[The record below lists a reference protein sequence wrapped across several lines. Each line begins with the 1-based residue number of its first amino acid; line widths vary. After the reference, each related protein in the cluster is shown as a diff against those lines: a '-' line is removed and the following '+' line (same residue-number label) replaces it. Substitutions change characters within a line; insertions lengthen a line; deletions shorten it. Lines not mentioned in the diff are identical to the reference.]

1 MKKKYYLIIGTV
13 VVIIILVIYFYSGL
27 KDETCANLG
36 GQLNIEYNKI
46 KFNGCSID
54 SDCIYSPDFVC
65 GGTCIGKST
74 DISNYD
80 IIWKKM
86 EMSGCFLGTETHC
99 PMISSDMIQSQ
110 CVCDR
115 GVCGYN
121 STSTTPE
128 EREKYNSEPLV
139 VNVLGYDYQNEST
152 LVPIEGASVS
162 IYNRTSDNYTLILMN
177 YTNSNGMAEIGVTN
191 IGRGE
196 IEVKKD
202 GYRRSSLFFSGGTPI
217 YITLYLNK
225 RQNLTVLA
233 IDSSGTPIVGANSI
247 IYNETGEQT
256 YQLVEALSTDSNG
269 LAHFSE
275 TDFDMAQVMKDG
287 YITFIFF
294 SGVEPPWN
302 GTAILSRG

>member
-1 MKKKYYLIIGTV
+1 MT
-13 VVIIILVIYFYSGL
+13 
-27 KDETCANLG
+27 
-36 GQLNIEYNKI
+36 
-46 KFNGCSID
+46 
-54 SDCIYSPDFVC
+54 
-65 GGTCIGKST
+65 
-74 DISNYD
+74 
-80 IIWKKM
+80 
-86 EMSGCFLGTETHC
+86 
-99 PMISSDMIQSQ
+99 SDMIQNQ

-162 IYNRTSDNYTLILMN
+162 IYNRISDNYTLILTN
-177 YTNSNGMAEIGVTN
+177 YTNSSGMAEIGVTN
-191 IGRGE
+191 IGEGE

-202 GYRRSSLFFSGGTPI
+202 GYRKSSLFFSSGTPT

-225 RQNLTVLA
+225 RQSLTILA
-233 IDSSGTPIVGANSI
+233 IDDNGKPIMDANAS

-269 LAHFSE
+269 LAHFSK